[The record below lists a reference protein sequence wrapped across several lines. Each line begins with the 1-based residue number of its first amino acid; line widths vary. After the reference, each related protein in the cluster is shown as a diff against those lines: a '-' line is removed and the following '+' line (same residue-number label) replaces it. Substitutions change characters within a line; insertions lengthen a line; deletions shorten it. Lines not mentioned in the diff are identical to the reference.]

1 MTVLDHNRHLLVSL
15 LDGTGIG
22 YRVPEATYLAWLDC
36 RDCGFDDDPFE
47 VFRGRGVQLGAGTD
61 YGPGGEGFVRLNM
74 ATSGSILAA
83 TIAAMATT

>member
-1 MTVLDHNRHLLVSL
+1 
-15 LDGTGIG
+15 
-22 YRVPEATYLAWLDC
+22 
-36 RDCGFDDDPFE
+36 
-47 VFRGRGVQLGAGTD
+47 VQLGAGTD